1 MNIKSIKESSFKYTT
16 NKERKKWIKHL
27 YPFGEYFIHLFSKID
42 YNDYSY
48 KGKFRAWYVVGDDEY
63 KYDDINIE
71 AKHKKSLTPFYYFGG
86 VSYELL
92 NETYKCVDLHKY
104 VDPTADID
112 IELELPFVQ
121 IDETKKEYMNYFFDS
136 EKPSFET
143 LSHFVKDYIEWLFE
157 EIKKLFESIPKH
169 IFDDIFGEC
178 ENIYGDVTVRNKIK
192 LITYYDN
199 NNLRIQGLCKFK
211 DIPEDHF
218 FEMIL
223 GLNDL
228 EEPTVLNKGQKLL
241 KLKKDVYILDLKS
254 LFMGDMLALQT
265 RIHAL
270 NSNENKYLKHKFYNH
285 IGRFDY
291 LLQFIIKCVLE
302 ENRLNLSNTEIEN
315 LINYS
320 LKIFVLYYLLKESNK
335 LKLVNYT
342 NGLNKNNKN
351 IINSHIKEYY
361 QVLKEKKL
369 LKENQAALSLETR
382 TFKKSQINGL
392 DVNVKKKTDSK
403 EPYILYKNIYETL
416 FSNTEGGRKI
426 ETRKLKYYSN
436 R

>member
-1 MNIKSIKESSFKYTT
+1 MNIKSIKESNFKYTT
-16 NKERKKWIKHL
+16 NEKRKKWIKHL

-42 YNDYSY
+42 FNDYSY
-48 KGKFRAWYVVGDDEY
+48 KGKFRAWYHYDGEY

-86 VSYELL
+86 ASYELL
-92 NETYKCVDLHKY
+92 NESHKCVDLHKY

-112 IELELPFVQ
+112 MSLELPFVQ
-121 IDETKKEYMNYFFDS
+121 IDETKKNVNIDYINYFFDS

-143 LSHFVKDYIEWLFE
+143 LSKFVKHYIEWLFE
-157 EIKKLFESIPKH
+157 EVKKLFESIPKH
-169 IFDDIFGEC
+169 IFDDIFGDC

-199 NNLRIQGLCKFK
+199 NDLRIQGLCKFK

-228 EEPTVLNKGQKLL
+228 EEPTVLNKRKKLL
-241 KLKKDVYILDLKS
+241 KLKKDVYISDLKS
-254 LFMGDMLALQT
+254 LFMGDMLAIQT
-265 RIHAL
+265 RIHAF
-270 NSNENKYLKHKFYNH
+270 NTNEEKDLEHKFYNH
-285 IGRFDY
+285 IGRFNY

-302 ENRLNLSNTEIEN
+302 ENRLNLSNTEIGN
-315 LINYS
+315 LINFS
-320 LKIFVLYYLLKESNK
+320 LKIFVLYYLLKKSNK

-351 IINSHIKEYY
+351 IINSHITFSLFGK
-361 QVLKEKKL
+361 VLL
-369 LKENQAALSLETR
+369 GCPRNLY
-382 TFKKSQINGL
+382 
-392 DVNVKKKTDSK
+392 SK
-403 EPYILYKNIYETL
+403 FIYK
-416 FSNTEGGRKI
+416 
-426 ETRKLKYYSN
+426 
-436 R
+436 

>member
-1 MNIKSIKESSFKYTT
+1 MNIKSIKESNFKYTT
-16 NKERKKWIKHL
+16 NEERKKWIKHL

-42 YNDYSY
+42 FNDYSY
-48 KGKFRAWYVVGDDEY
+48 KGKFRAWYVDDDDEY
-63 KYDDINIE
+63 KYDDITIE

-92 NETYKCVDLHKY
+92 NESHKCVDLHKY

-112 IELELPFVQ
+112 MTLELPFVQ
-121 IDETKKEYMNYFFDS
+121 IDETKKEYINYFFDS

-143 LSHFVKDYIEWLFE
+143 LSKFVKDYIEWLLE
-157 EIKKLFESIPKH
+157 EVKKLFESIPKH
-169 IFDDIFGEC
+169 VFDDIFGDC
-178 ENIYGDVTVRNKIK
+178 ENIYGDVTVHNKIK

-218 FEMIL
+218 FEML
-223 GLNDL
+223 VALNDL
-228 EEPTVLNKGQKLL
+228 EEPIALNNGRQKLL
-241 KLKKDVYILDLKS
+241 KLKKDIYISDLKS
-254 LFMGDMLALQT
+254 VFMGDMLALQI

-403 EPYILYKNIYETL
+403 EPYILYKNIYDTL
-416 FSNTEGGRKI
+416 FSNTEGGRKN
-426 ETRKLKYYSN
+426 ETRKLKL
-436 R
+436 